1 VLPLNGHSLVI
12 AKRQIARISQDY
24 LGQHARLYG
33 SLSSKTAYSF
43 GMSDL
48 DFLVIGAQKSGST
61 SLRAFLGEHEK
72 EIFVLNRELHFWN
85 RDGQYQE
92 GAGLDGYLKNFAGA
106 KPEQIKGEKSPSYL
120 VSQEAPGR
128 IHKHF
133 PKVKIIAIL
142 RNPIDRA
149 YSAYWHGRRVGAIE
163 STTTFG
169 ESIRNFKVNQGK
181 PYGDL
186 VTSGFYSEQ
195 LKRYLNYFP
204 IEQIHVL
211 SFESTLTQANDELHG
226 VLKFLLPHSV
236 IANEESQL
244 AFPKRN
250 VARASRFP
258 KLNEAIFKSKLLSYS
273 TKSKISKKSLVDLK
287 VPEMLEVDRSFLG
300 EIYAGENKALQSLL
314 GKNFG
319 WNI

>member
-1 VLPLNGHSLVI
+1 
-12 AKRQIARISQDY
+12 
-24 LGQHARLYG
+24 
-33 SLSSKTAYSF
+33 
-43 GMSDL
+43 MSEL
-48 DFLVIGAQKSGST
+48 DFLIVGAQKSGST
-61 SLRAFLGEHEK
+61 SLRAFLGDQEK
-72 EIFVLNRELHFWN
+72 DIFILNRELHFWN
-85 RDGQYQE
+85 RKGQYQD
-92 GAGLDGYLKNFAGA
+92 GAGLSAYLENFSDA
-106 KPEQIKGEKSPSYL
+106 KPHQIKGEKSPSYL

-133 PKVKIIAIL
+133 PEVKIIAIL

-163 STTTFG
+163 TSTTFG
-169 ESIRNFKVNQGK
+169 EAVRNYKENQGK
-181 PYGDL
+181 PYGDM
-186 VTSGFYSEQ
+186 VTAGFYSEQ
-195 LKRYLNYFP
+195 IVRYLDFFP
-204 IEQIHVL
+204 LKQLHVI
-211 SFESTLTQANDELHG
+211 SFESTLTQSSDELHG
-226 VLKFLLPHSV
+226 VLKFLLPNSA

-273 TKSKISKKSLVDLK
+273 TKSRISKKSLVDLK
-287 VPEMLEVDRSFLG
+287 VPEMLEDDRKFLQD
-300 EIYAGENKALQSLL
+300 IYAGENQALQSIL